1 MHALVVSINA
11 LFFHAFESLGTLP
24 DAARSLFSR

>member
-11 LFFHAFESLGTLP
+11 LFFHTFGSLGTLP
-24 DAARSLFSR
+24 DVARSLLGL